1 MEKNTYSDEQMIN
14 TDSVQAEETKA
25 TADLFGADLLARA
38 EKGELSVEEAFDA
51 LDRIVAKMEEESISL
66 EDSFNCYETGIR
78 LVRYCSERIDRV
90 EKKVRMLRG
99 EGEAPVEEE

>member
-14 TDSVQAEETKA
+14 TDPVQAEETKA
-25 TADLFGADLLARA
+25 AADLFGADLLARA
-38 EKGELSVEEAFDA
+38 EKGDLSVEEAFDA

-99 EGEAPVEEE
+99 DEPMPEEKY